1 MSLTSNTT
9 LRLSAVLLCTCLAL
23 DSMSAKAAESI
34 ALVLGNS
41 DYYNL
46 PALPACVASMHQV
59 SEALDGLGFRVV
71 QRQDGTSGGM
81 AATMSQFQEA
91 LDGAPDS
98 SAIAYFCGHA
108 ATMDSRL
115 FVLPVS
121 ANLVRPS
128 DVRTQGILAK
138 SFLDLMAR
146 GHTSGALVLMD
157 LDSTEPLSKDAL
169 DTLDD
174 TVTSD
179 TTGLLVAVGSL
190 EGDKLSPLAAALAEG
205 LAAPD
210 VQTASLLKGLQDRL
224 SSDKGTTLGTLRLP
238 AQSLALAEKGGPAA
252 PVAATPRPPTAP
264 EPAPQTVRTQP
275 RPQPTFPGETGMS
288 AEQRRMVQIGLA
300 RFGYYGGRIDSVF
313 GPETRTAIRQYQ
325 GEIGAVVTGVITG
338 DQAARLLRIP

>member
-1 MSLTSNTT
+1 MSLPSNAT
-9 LRLSAVLLCTCLAL
+9 LRLSAILLCTCLAL

-46 PALPACVASMHQV
+46 PTLPACVASMHQV
-59 SEALDGLGFRVV
+59 SEALEELGFRVV
-71 QRQDGTSGGM
+71 QRQDGTSGGI
-81 AATMSQFQEA
+81 AAAMSQFQSA

-121 ANLVRPS
+121 ANLTRPS

-138 SFLDLMAR
+138 SFLDLMVR
-146 GHTSGALVLMD
+146 GRTSRALVLMD

-169 DTLDD
+169 STLDD
-174 TVTSD
+174 KVMND
-179 TTGLLVAVGSL
+179 ATGLLVAVGSL
-190 EGDKLSPLAAALAEG
+190 EGDKLSPLATALAVG
-205 LAAPD
+205 IAAPD
-210 VQTASLLKGLQDRL
+210 VQTASLLMGLQDQLNR
-224 SSDKGTTLGTLRLP
+224 DKGTTLGTLRLP
-238 AQSLALAEKGGPAA
+238 EQSLALVEEGEPAA
-252 PVAATPRPPTAP
+252 PEVATPQPPTAP
-264 EPAPQTVRTQP
+264 EHLPQTVRAPP
-275 RPQPTFPGETGMS
+275 RPQLSFPGESGMS

-313 GPETRTAIRQYQ
+313 GPETRKAIRQYQ